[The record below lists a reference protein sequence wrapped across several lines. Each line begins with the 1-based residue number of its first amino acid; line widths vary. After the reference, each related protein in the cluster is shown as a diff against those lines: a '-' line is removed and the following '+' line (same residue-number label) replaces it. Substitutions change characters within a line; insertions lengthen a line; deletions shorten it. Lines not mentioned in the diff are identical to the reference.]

1 MAEGFIT
8 IADAD
13 DHLAE
18 LVNRAA
24 EQRGMTVTRLGLAQ
38 ASRKFTVALDASGV
52 QVDPCV
58 PLFLRPAYSGILHD
72 ETERFAWNEDF
83 AAVWSAAALTPAT
96 VINRPNV
103 YGWGS
108 QCSFS
113 AASTEVR
120 LGEPVSASEYFWSGL
135 PPERAQADGGTEPS
149 GTLHHQDLD
158 TWLTVE
164 HVGQNTSIRS
174 RLLPPCKG
182 WEQVVV
188 VGNRGWRVTSAD
200 LPFDQ
205 IEADSVARG
214 RLLDLAFL
222 TVSWAIPEYG
232 DPILVRTNPF
242 PSLEEIQPVATEVL
256 DALITIL
263 VPQ

>member
-58 PLFLRPAYSGILHD
+58 PLFLRPAYSSILHD

-83 AAVWSAAALTPAT
+83 AAVWSVAALTPAT

-135 PPERAQADGGTEPS
+135 PPERAQADSARNLRAPCITKTSTRGALSSTSDRTPQSDLTCPRRAKAGNKSSSLVTADGVSLQRICRSTRLRLIALPVAASSISPFSPS
-149 GTLHHQDLD
+149 
-158 TWLTVE
+158 
-164 HVGQNTSIRS
+164 VGRSPSTATRSLFAPTPSHRWRKFSRS
-174 RLLPPCKG
+174 RP
-182 WEQVVV
+182 
-188 VGNRGWRVTSAD
+188 RFSTR
-200 LPFDQ
+200 
-205 IEADSVARG
+205 
-214 RLLDLAFL
+214 
-222 TVSWAIPEYG
+222 
-232 DPILVRTNPF
+232 
-242 PSLEEIQPVATEVL
+242 
-256 DALITIL
+256 
-263 VPQ
+263 